1 MVCLLNG
8 VNGMCI
14 KKIETVGRQPLS
26 TIVYENI
33 KKAIINGDIVP
44 GTRLTE
50 TKTSEQ
56 LGVSTTPVREAFRR
70 LESERFVKNIPYKGA
85 LVQELSM
92 KEIEEVYQCRLAL
105 EVAAIELVAGMID
118 QKGLESLRDLVEQS
132 KQHSTFSDYEIINTA
147 IHDKVLSY
155 TDNDTMKGM
164 LKQLHEVVYHNRSM
178 YSLNEKRRIENYNEH
193 LRIVEALE
201 NRDIDEAKVAMTDHI
216 ENAYAYIE
224 ERNSERQQKP
234 LEKIPTSNKSG
245 IPTTE

>member
-1 MVCLLNG
+1 MSLKG

-14 KKIETVGRQPLS
+14 KKIEAVGRQPLS

-85 LVQELSM
+85 IVQELSM

-105 EVAAIELVAGMID
+105 EVAAIGLVAKAID
-118 QKGLESLRDLVEQS
+118 QNGLESLRNLVEQS
-132 KQHSTFSDYEIINTA
+132 KQHSTFLDYEIINTA
-147 IHDKVLSY
+147 IHDKILSY
-155 TDNDTMKGM
+155 TENDTMKGM

-178 YSLNEKRRIENYNEH
+178 YSLSERRRLENYKEH

-201 NRDIDEAKVAMTDHI
+201 MRDVDEAKEAMTKHI
-216 ENAYAYIE
+216 ENAYTYIE
-224 ERNSERQQKP
+224 EKNFERQQKSH
-234 LEKIPTSNKSG
+234 EKVHYSNKGES
-245 IPTTE
+245 PASK